1 MWNLGGGSRVTSL
14 WKFWWKGW
22 KRWYVQTAE
31 LSRCTSET
39 APLTYLA
46 GFSISPQLHSKTTSS
61 CPLLLPPQLVQ
72 QHETALCTPRGN
84 NKVCME
90 SKVSSQNHFS
100 GAVQKETQKLLVLTL
115 AYKKAHCGSCRTDQ
129 RHLLQSISLANLFWL
144 HSSMRLRSC
153 FLLAKMLSIE
163 FIQAHIQNS
172 SDHHEN
178 FDEKR
183 RNRFACITKHAWHM
197 TYLSWQALEFQCE
210 FPPCPQLVRQHETA
224 LCMPGADKVCFES
237 KFSWQNHFSWTVQ
250 KETKAACMSWHR
262 QLLTKRHTVC
272 VLQAGSTQFLWASSL
287 VHLPRQ
293 PLLLAQQHEIE
304 VLLPPCKDAFNRIH
318 PGIYSKLIGPSWKL
332 RRKKKK

>member
-1 MWNLGGGSRVTSL
+1 MKTST
-14 WKFWWKGW
+14 KKEEIDSH
-22 KRWYVQTAE
+22 V
-31 LSRCTSET
+31 
-39 APLTYLA
+39 
-46 GFSISPQLHSKTTSS
+46 
-61 CPLLLPPQLVQ
+61 
-72 QHETALCTPRGN
+72 
-84 NKVCME
+84 
-90 SKVSSQNHFS
+90 SQNTPDIWHICHDKLWNSNVNFHPVLS
-100 GAVQKETQKLLVLTL
+100 LYGNMRLRFACLVRTKCALNQNSVDKSFQLDGAKRNKSCMHVLTS
-115 AYKKAHCGSCRTDQ
+115 ATTYKKAHRVCCRPDQ
-129 RHLLQSISLANLFWL
+129 HSFSGRGLKFISLANLFCL

-163 FIQAHIQNS
+163 FIQAYIQNS

-272 VLQAGSTQFLWASSL
+272 VAGRINTVSLGVVLSSSPSPTSSACTAAWDWGLASSL
-287 VHLPRQ
+287 QRCFQ
-293 PLLLAQQHEIE
+293 
-304 VLLPPCKDAFNRIH
+304 
-318 PGIYSKLIGPSWKL
+318 
-332 RRKKKK
+332 